1 MHDEFAS
8 VDPTKPDI
16 KASKIVLRSQLREA
30 RRAFYRQRDHWL
42 EANQRLKRRALS
54 LVSRLSHETV
64 FVYLST
70 ADEAST
76 HELVQDL
83 VDLGVEV
90 MVPYI
95 NDKKCMSAS
104 RMAKW
109 SELVRGPMG
118 ILQPPEE
125 RPCAGKIA
133 VALVPG
139 LGFSLNG
146 GRLGYGKGFYDGWLA
161 ANPDVQR
168 VGFGFEAQLL
178 TELPMEAHDQKL
190 DCILTEAALH
200 STRSDGR

>member
-1 MHDEFAS
+1 MHDEFAPM
-8 VDPTKPDI
+8 DPVNPDI
-16 KASKIVLRSQLREA
+16 TASKTLLRSQLREA
-30 RRAFYRQRDHWL
+30 RREFYRQRDRWQ

-54 LVSRLSHETV
+54 LVSRLSHEAV

-90 MVPYI
+90 LVPY
-95 NDKKCMSAS
+95 NNNKKCMSAS

-109 SELVRGPMG
+109 SELVRGPMD

-125 RPCAGKIA
+125 RPYTGKIA

-168 VGFGFEAQLL
+168 VGFCFEVQVL
-178 TELPMEAHDQKL
+178 TEIPMEAHDQKL
-190 DCILTEAALH
+190 DYILTEAALH
-200 STRSDGR
+200 STRRDRR